1 MTGSKAKWR
10 EIEAKTE
17 PHRNRERERET
28 YWEREN
34 SEYQILLPEKNDF

>member
-17 PHRNRERERET
+17 PHRKRERET